1 MPHVRWLI
9 IGLVFLATVIN
20 YLDRLTISV
29 LAPVIT
35 KELQLSNL
43 EFAQVGVWFLVA
55 YTFSQALSGRLYDR
69 IGSKRGF
76 TASVIVWSSAA
87 AATATATT
95 VGALS
100 ACRFVLGLGEAGNW
114 PGAAKVVAEWFPVRE
129 RAFAMAIFN
138 SGAALGAVISP
149 PIIVW
154 LQLRYG
160 WQAAFLVTASLGFVW
175 LVLWLL
181 FYHPPDRHPMMTA
194 EERALIAA
202 DAGSA
207 RGTGADGSEAEA
219 KIGWTSLL
227 GYRQV
232 WAIVLARFMVDPIWW
247 LYITW
252 LPKYLSDARGFSLVQ
267 IGMYA
272 WVPYLAADAGS
283 LTGGALSGYLISRGW
298 SVDRA
303 RKTVIA
309 AAALLMP
316 AGIFAVRAESAAVAL
331 ALMCVVLFAFQ
342 VWINN
347 VQTLPSDFFPSRAV
361 GSVAGL
367 GGFGAGLGSMLFTL
381 TTGWVVDHFSYTP
394 IFTAA
399 GLLAPAGTLVLF
411 ALSGRVGRLPV
422 RTFANSSAVA
432 LMVLMLASPAF
443 AQSEDVPAFEKLLA
457 HPVALKPELVGVHPR
472 VFVTKSELDMLRQRA
487 RTTHREEWTRALA
500 DLPALKGDPPP
511 PPGPQ
516 ARRSQN
522 NVAFAI
528 VGVSLAWA
536 VEQKPEYRD
545 AAKKWMLAGIDYE
558 PWGYTF
564 NKPNVDLAAGHLLY
578 AIGWAYDLLYHDL
591 TEAERARVRT
601 SLERHATLVY
611 DYFRPGGGS
620 SGGGQKT
627 FNFTQNHNFIPTA
640 GLAVTALALMG
651 ESADAPKWA
660 ALARAHHHRAG
671 QLLSPDGYYY
681 EGMEYWIFSA
691 PWLIHFLDA
700 WEHSTGE
707 SLWSS
712 PQVHNWKYYL
722 AHSLLPD
729 GQNVFDFGDI
739 WEGNLTRARKGAEYD
754 RVYPGGTLQ
763 SNFNALY
770 RVAARLRDREAQAV
784 AARYASFKHS
794 NLEEYMTL
802 LWRDPQLE
810 AAPMTSFP
818 LVRHFEDSGVVF
830 ARTSWDSGATAFA
843 FKAGP
848 PEGHRVAAL
857 LPKMPEWKL
866 SSGHAHPDANSFII
880 WAHGRYLTGDTGYS
894 GLVSSRQHNTITV
907 GGVGQGVEKDH
918 DVWRGIPYETL
929 ANTRIVSVNEKGLT
943 VTGDATSSYP
953 ASTGL
958 KRFRRTFT
966 FRAPDRFIIEDVIE
980 TSAPRTIESYLHT
993 DDPVRSGGERY
1004 QLGASDVWLDTKIVA
1019 PKGSVITPG
1028 ETQIRAPGPPGSIEK
1043 GAVEQRGYELKI
1055 TTPEAASTQVTVEM
1069 IVKKR

>member
-1 MPHVRWLI
+1 
-9 IGLVFLATVIN
+9 
-20 YLDRLTISV
+20 
-29 LAPVIT
+29 
-35 KELQLSNL
+35 
-43 EFAQVGVWFLVA
+43 
-55 YTFSQALSGRLYDR
+55 
-69 IGSKRGF
+69 
-76 TASVIVWSSAA
+76 
-87 AATATATT
+87 
-95 VGALS
+95 
-100 ACRFVLGLGEAGNW
+100 
-114 PGAAKVVAEWFPVRE
+114 
-129 RAFAMAIFN
+129 
-138 SGAALGAVISP
+138 
-149 PIIVW
+149 
-154 LQLRYG
+154 
-160 WQAAFLVTASLGFVW
+160 
-175 LVLWLL
+175 
-181 FYHPPDRHPMMTA
+181 
-194 EERALIAA
+194 
-202 DAGSA
+202 
-207 RGTGADGSEAEA
+207 
-219 KIGWTSLL
+219 
-227 GYRQV
+227 
-232 WAIVLARFMVDPIWW
+232 
-247 LYITW
+247 
-252 LPKYLSDARGFSLVQ
+252 
-267 IGMYA
+267 
-272 WVPYLAADAGS
+272 
-283 LTGGALSGYLISRGW
+283 
-298 SVDRA
+298 
-303 RKTVIA
+303 
-309 AAALLMP
+309 
-316 AGIFAVRAESAAVAL
+316 
-331 ALMCVVLFAFQ
+331 MCVVLFAFQ

-422 RTFANSSAVA
+422 RTLVNTSVVV
-432 LMVLMLASPAF
+432 LVLMMSTMAAAPAF
-443 AQSEDVPAFEKLLA
+443 AQPNDDVPSFDALLA
-457 HPVALKPELVGVHPR
+457 HPIALKPELVGVHPR
-472 VFVTKSELDMLRQRA
+472 VFVTSAEIESLRQRA
-487 RTTHREEWTRALA
+487 RTTHREEWARALA
-500 DLPALKGDPPP
+500 DLPALKGAPPP

-545 AAKKWMLAGIDYE
+545 AAKRWMLAAIDYE

-591 TEAERARVRT
+591 TEAERARVRA
-601 SLERHATLVY
+601 SLERHAGLVY
-611 DYFRPGGGS
+611 DYFRPGGG
-620 SGGGQKT
+620 QKS

-691 PWLIHFLDA
+691 PWLVHFLDA

-712 PQVHNWKYYL
+712 PQIQHWKYYL
-722 AHSLLPD
+722 AHVLLPD

-739 WEGNLTRARKGAEYD
+739 WEGPLTRAKRGAEYD

-770 RVAARLRDREAQAV
+770 RVAARLQDREAQAV

-802 LWRDPQLE
+802 LWRDPRLE
-810 AAPMTSFP
+810 PAPMASIP
-818 LVRHFEDSGVVF
+818 LARHFEDSGVVF
-830 ARTSWDSGATAFA
+830 ARTSWDSDATAFA

-848 PEGHRVAAL
+848 PEGHRVARL
-857 LPKMPEWKL
+857 LPRIPEWKL

-880 WAHGRYLTGDTGYS
+880 WARGQYLTGDTGYS

-907 GGVGQGVEKDH
+907 GGVGQGVETDH
-918 DVWRGIPYETL
+918 DVWKGIPYATL
-929 ANTRIVSVNEKGLT
+929 SNTRVVSVDGLNAGPRLT
-943 VTGDATSSYP
+943 IIGDATSSYP
-953 ASTGL
+953 ASAALT
-958 KRFRRTFT
+958 RFQRTFT
-966 FRAPDRFIIEDVIE
+966 FQAPDRFIIEDSIE
-980 TSAPRTIESYLHT
+980 TSAAKTIEWYLHT
-993 DDPVRSGGERY
+993 DEPVRSEGGRY
-1004 QLGASDVWLDTKIVA
+1004 QLGPSTVWLDTTIEA
-1019 PKGSVITPG
+1019 PKGSVIEPG

-1055 TTPEAASTQVTVEM
+1055 ATPPAASTHVKVEM
-1069 IVKKR
+1069 DVKTR

>member
-1 MPHVRWLI
+1 MPHVRWFI

-35 KELQLSNL
+35 KELHLSNL

-55 YTFSQALSGRLYDR
+55 YTISQALSGRLYDR

-100 ACRFVLGLGEAGNW
+100 VCRFALGLGEAGNW

-160 WQAAFLVTASLGFVW
+160 WQAAFLVTASLGFLW

-181 FYHPPDRHPMMTA
+181 FYQPPDRHPMMTA
-194 EERALIAA
+194 EERAVITA
-202 DAGSA
+202 DAAAA
-207 RGTGADGSEAEA
+207 RETEAQD
-219 KIGWTSLL
+219 KIGWGALL

-252 LPKYLSDARGFSLVQ
+252 LPKYLSDARGFSLAQ

-283 LTGGALSGYLISRGW
+283 LTGGALSGYLIARGW

-309 AAALLMP
+309 AAAALMP

-411 ALSGRVGRLPV
+411 ALSGRVGRLPA
-422 RTFANSSAVA
+422 RA
-432 LMVLMLASPAF
+432 LVNTSVVMLIALTLTAAPAF
-443 AQSEDVPAFEKLLA
+443 AQAEHTETVPTFEALLA
-457 HPVALKPELVGVHPR
+457 HPIALKPELAGVHPR
-472 VFVTKSELDMLRQRA
+472 VFVTSAELDTLRQRA
-487 RTTHREEWTRALA
+487 RTTHREEWSRALA
-500 DLPALKGDPPP
+500 ELPALKGDPPP

-522 NVAFAI
+522 DVAFAI
-528 VGVSLAWA
+528 AGVSLAWA

-545 AAKKWMLAGIDYE
+545 AAKTWMLAAIDYE

-578 AIGWAYDLLYHDL
+578 AIGWAYDLLYHEL
-591 TEAERARVRT
+591 TEAERARVRA
-601 SLERHATLVY
+601 SLERHAGLVY
-611 DYFRPGGGS
+611 DYFRPGGG
-620 SGGGQKT
+620 QKS

-681 EGMEYWIFSA
+681 EGLEYWIFSA
-691 PWLIHFLDA
+691 PWLVHFLDA

-712 PQVHNWKYYL
+712 RQIENWKYYL

-739 WEGNLTRARKGAEYD
+739 WEGPLTRAKKGAEYD

-770 RVAARLRDREAQAV
+770 RVAARLKDREAQAI

-818 LVRHFEDSGVVF
+818 LVRYFDDSGVVF
-830 ARTSWDSGATAFA
+830 ARTSWDSDATAFA

-848 PEGHRVAAL
+848 PEGHRVATL
-857 LPKMPEWKL
+857 LPRIPEWKL

-880 WAHGRYLTGDTGYS
+880 WARGKYLTGDTGYS

-907 GGVGQGVEKDH
+907 GGFGQGVETDH
-918 DVWRGIPYETL
+918 DVWRGIPYDTL
-929 ANTRIVSVNEKGLT
+929 AHTRMTIDKDT
-943 VTGDATSSYP
+943 FIITGDATSSYP
-953 ASTGL
+953 AAANL
-958 KRFRRTFT
+958 KRFTRTFS
-966 FRAPDRFIIEDVIE
+966 FRAPDRFIIEDAIE
-980 TSAPRTIESYLHT
+980 TSSPQAIESYLHT
-993 DDPVRSGGERY
+993 DEPVRSAAGRY
-1004 QLGASDVWLDTKIVA
+1004 QLGSAAVWLDTKIVA

-1055 TTPEAASTQVTVEM
+1055 ATPPATSTRLTVEM
-1069 IVKKR
+1069 TVKTH